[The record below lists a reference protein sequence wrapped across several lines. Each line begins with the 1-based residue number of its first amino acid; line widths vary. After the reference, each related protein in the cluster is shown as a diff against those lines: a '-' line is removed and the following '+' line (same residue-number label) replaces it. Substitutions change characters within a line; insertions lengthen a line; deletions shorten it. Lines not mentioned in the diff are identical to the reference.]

1 VNVPRLLVLT
11 DRRRASAAGRRLVDT
26 VAAAVDAGAPAVVL
40 REKDLDVEARRRLAR
55 EVAAV
60 TAAAG
65 ATLLI
70 ASDAGLA
77 EDVGAVG
84 VHLAAGDPACG
95 GGPGW
100 LVGRSCHDLEEVRA
114 ARAEAVD
121 YVTVSP
127 VASTASKPGYGP
139 ALGRDGLA
147 ELVAAAGDL
156 PVLALGGVTPADVE
170 VWSAAGAHGVA
181 VMGGAMGADDPA
193 AAVRALLERLP
204 EAVR

>member
-1 VNVPRLLVLT
+1 MTVPRLLVLT
-11 DRRRASAAGRRLVDT
+11 DRRRSSAAGRSLVET

-55 EVAAV
+55 EVAEVADRADARLV
-60 TAAAG
+60 
-65 ATLLI
+65 I
-70 ASDAGLA
+70 ASDPALAAEVGAAGL
-77 EDVGAVG
+77 
-84 VHLAAGDPACG
+84 HLAAADPACG
-95 GGPGW
+95 HGPGW
-100 LVGRSCHDLEEVRA
+100 LVGRSCHDLGEVRA
-114 ARAEAVD
+114 ARAEGVD
-121 YVTVSP
+121 YVTASP
-127 VASTASKPGYGP
+127 AATSASKPGYGP

-147 ELVAAAGDL
+147 ELVRAAGDL

-181 VMGGAMGADDPA
+181 VMGGVMGADDPA